1 MQAKKVAAV
10 TLLLAVV
17 LGASTALTT
26 KAIDI
31 IGSANLG
38 EAKVTVAAVAPT
50 VSFAFYSDSG
60 YTTATTEFTPQ
71 SPVYMKIS
79 VSTDNIMS
87 DVVVTVQLFADTNA
101 SAVGTPPA
109 ATDPATYV
117 TFTISYDSTA
127 GQWSLTSDTGGS
139 TTWSI
144 ELDPN
149 QQQPDPGATSGDFY
163 VVIVPG
169 KTAAEAKPSGGAEYA
184 DWDCI
189 VTASV
194 DTESSTATGYGYT
207 MYFYS
212 EVSTSTVGID
222 FGTLQPGQSGGIQQV
237 NTGSGYTAAN
247 SFSITVI
254 ANGAYNINLTTAST
268 WYHTD
273 GVHYIT
279 LGTGS
284 TPGTGEFLLYADD
297 QEDTN
302 NPGLPLN
309 KHNVTA
315 SLATSDGVLET
326 DAPRTTESGQTYSIY
341 MEIVLGTGI
350 AVGTYTGTV
359 TVTATD
365 GT

>member
-1 MQAKKVAAV
+1 MPAEKISAI
-10 TLLLAVV
+10 LLLILLT
-17 LGASTALTT
+17 LGASIAVTT
-26 KAIDI
+26 KAFDVVGEVSI
-31 IGSANLG
+31 G

-50 VSFAFYSDSG
+50 VSFAFYSDST
-60 YTTATTEFTPQ
+60 YSTTTNEFTPQ
-71 SPVYMKIS
+71 SPTYMKIT

-87 DVVVTVQLFADTNA
+87 DVVIKVDLFADTNA
-101 SAVGTPPA
+101 GAVGTPPA
-109 ATDPATYV
+109 STDPALYV
-117 TFTISYDSTA
+117 NFTISYDSTS
-127 GQWSLTSDTGGS
+127 GQWVLTADTGGS

-163 VVIVPG
+163 VVITPG
-169 KTAAEAKPSGGAEYA
+169 KVAAEASSSGAEYA

-194 DTESSTATGYGYT
+194 DTESSTASGYGYI

-212 EVSTSTVGID
+212 EISTSTVGID
-222 FGTLQPGQSGGIQQV
+222 FGTLQPGSSGGIQQV
-237 NTGSGYTAAN
+237 NTGSGYTSAN
-247 SFSITVI
+247 SFAVNII
-254 ANGAYNINLTTAST
+254 ANGPYNINLTTSDT

-279 LGTGS
+279 LGTGTS
-284 TPGTGEFLLYADD
+284 PGTGEFLLFADD
-297 QEDTN
+297 QENST

-309 KHNVTA
+309 KHPVTSTLA
-315 SLATSDGVLET
+315 SSEGVLET
-326 DAPRTTESGQTYSIY
+326 PASRTTEAGQSYNIY
-341 MEIVLGTGI
+341 MEIDLGTGI

-365 GT
+365 AT